1 MGYPRTGTAFS
12 PDAPVRG
19 IPRART
25 GDNRV
30 GTVTSDARSKL
41 PSMPHF
47 GALTCIN
54 MVTTQ
59 GGVRHVAQAAYRTAL
74 EAGTV
79 VALRTGSLIFGEEP
93 FRIMNA

>member
-19 IPRART
+19 IPLART

-30 GTVTSDARSKL
+30 GTVTWDARSTLASKPL
-41 PSMPHF
+41 LA
-47 GALTCIN
+47 ALTCIN
-54 MVTTQ
+54 MVTTW
-59 GGVRHVAQAAYRTAL
+59 GGMRHVAQAAYRTAL

-79 VALRTGSLIFGEEP
+79 VALRTGSLIFREEP